1 MRMIGG
7 RRRRRRARRRL
18 RGAGPAPRP
27 ALPRAR
33 RVPPG
38 EPAQTGRGG
47 GPRGGT
53 RGACAERRLLSRGRT
68 PLSHLPDKHHENSA
82 AHTAIET
89 RSCLSLVLARWLA
102 SPLSFWM
109 MSEQDLADVV
119 QIAVGDLSPDHPVV
133 LENHVVTDEDEPAL
147 KRQRL
152 EINCQDPSIKSFLYS
167 INQTIC
173 LRLDSIEAKLQALE
187 ATCKSLE
194 EKLDL
199 VTNKQHSPIQVPMVA
214 GSPLGATQTC
224 NKVRCAV
231 PGRRQNTIVVKVP
244 GQEDSH
250 NEDGESG
257 SEASDSV
264 SNCGQSGSQSI
275 GNNVTLI
282 TLNSEEDYPNGT
294 WLGDENNPEMRVRCA
309 IIPSDM
315 LHISTNCRTAEKM
328 ALTLLDYLFHREVQ
342 AVSNLSGQGKHGK
355 KQLDPLTIYGIRCHL
370 FYKFGIT
377 ESDWYRIKQSI
388 DSKCRT
394 AWRRKQR
401 GQSLAVKSFSRRTPS
416 SSSYSTSETMMS
428 TPPPATE
435 LQQPPQQALHYAL
448 ANAQQVQIHQIGEDG
463 QVQVGHL
470 HIAQV
475 PQGEQVQI
483 TQDSEGNLQI
493 HHVGQDGQ
501 VLQGA
506 QLIAVASSDPAAA
519 GVDGSPLQGSDIQV
533 QYVQLAPV
541 TDHTTAAQTAETLQ
555 PTLQPEMQ
563 LEHGAIQIQ

>member
-1 MRMIGG
+1 
-7 RRRRRRARRRL
+7 
-18 RGAGPAPRP
+18 
-27 ALPRAR
+27 
-33 RVPPG
+33 
-38 EPAQTGRGG
+38 
-47 GPRGGT
+47 
-53 RGACAERRLLSRGRT
+53 
-68 PLSHLPDKHHENSA
+68 
-82 AHTAIET
+82 
-89 RSCLSLVLARWLA
+89 
-102 SPLSFWM
+102 M

-119 QIAVGDLSPDHPVV
+119 QIAVDDLTPDNPECWGFRSQWICRSRTADVATLLPHVV
-133 LENHVVTDEDEPAL
+133 LANHEVTDDDVEPTL
-147 KRQRL
+147 KRQRM
-152 EINCQDPSIKSFLYS
+152 EINCQDPSIKSFLCS

-173 LRLDSIEAKLQALE
+173 LRLDSIEAKLLALE

-199 VTNKQHSPIQVPMVA
+199 VMNKQHSPIQVPMVA

-224 NKVRCAV
+224 NKVRCVVPQTTVILNNDRQNSIVAKMVGQEEPLSRAADSLENILSNAV

-244 GQEDSH
+244 GHDDSH

-264 SNCGQSGSQSI
+264 SNSGQLGSQSI

-294 WLGDENNPEMRVRCA
+294 WLGDENNPEMRVRCPITPA
-309 IIPSDM
+309 DM

-328 ALTLLDYLFHREVQ
+328 ALTLLDYLFHREIQ
-342 AVSNLSGQGKHGK
+342 AISNLSGQGKHGK
-355 KQLDPLTIYGIRCHL
+355 KQLDPLMIYGIRCHL
-370 FYKFGIT
+370 FYKFGIS

-416 SSSYSTSETMMS
+416 SSSYSGSEGPQS
-428 TPPPATE
+428 SVSASNE
-435 LQQPPQQALHYAL
+435 IQQNQPQALHYAL

-493 HHVGQDGQ
+493 HQVHVGQDGQ

-506 QLIAVASSDPAAA
+506 QLIAVASAEPASG

-533 QYVQLAPV
+533 QYVQLTPV
-541 TDHTTAAQTAETLQ
+541 TDHSATSQKFSSYFDPQPGFPMGAAMYAIGTDTLQ
-555 PTLQPEMQ
+555 SAIQPEMQ
-563 LEHGAIQIQ
+563 IEHGAIQIQ

>member
-1 MRMIGG
+1 
-7 RRRRRRARRRL
+7 
-18 RGAGPAPRP
+18 
-27 ALPRAR
+27 
-33 RVPPG
+33 
-38 EPAQTGRGG
+38 
-47 GPRGGT
+47 
-53 RGACAERRLLSRGRT
+53 
-68 PLSHLPDKHHENSA
+68 
-82 AHTAIET
+82 
-89 RSCLSLVLARWLA
+89 
-102 SPLSFWM
+102 M
-109 MSEQDLADVV
+109 MTEQDLADVV
-119 QIAVGDLSPDHPVV
+119 QIAVEDLNPGHPVV
-133 LENHVVTDEDEPAL
+133 LENHEVTDEDVEPPL
-147 KRQRL
+147 KRQRI

-173 LRLDSIEAKLQALE
+173 LRLDSIEAKLLALD

-199 VTNKQHSPIQVPMVA
+199 VMNKQHSPIQVPMVA

-224 NKVRCAV
+224 NKVRCVVPQTTVILNNDRQNSIVAKMVGQDEPLSRSADSLENILSNAV

-244 GQEDSH
+244 GHEDSH

-264 SNCGQSGSQSI
+264 SNSGQLGGPNI

-282 TLNSEEDYPNGT
+282 TLNSEG
-294 WLGDENNPEMRVRCA
+294 
-309 IIPSDM
+309 
-315 LHISTNCRTAEKM
+315 
-328 ALTLLDYLFHREVQ
+328 
-342 AVSNLSGQGKHGK
+342 
-355 KQLDPLTIYGIRCHL
+355 HL

-416 SSSYSTSETMMS
+416 SSSYSGSESTQSTTSAPNEMQ
-428 TPPPATE
+428 AG
-435 LQQPPQQALHYAL
+435 QPQALHYAL

-493 HHVGQDGQ
+493 HQVHVGQDGQ

-506 QLIAVASSDPAAA
+506 QLIAVASSDPAAG

-541 TDHTTAAQTAETLQ
+541 TDHAATNPSADSLQ
-555 PTLQPEMQ
+555 STIQPEMQ
-563 LEHGAIQIQ
+563 IDHSTIQIQ

>member
-1 MRMIGG
+1 MRP
-7 RRRRRRARRRL
+7 
-18 RGAGPAPRP
+18 RGPTQVAETQSCVSLAPAPSP
-27 ALPRAR
+27 A
-33 RVPPG
+33 
-38 EPAQTGRGG
+38 
-47 GPRGGT
+47 
-53 RGACAERRLLSRGRT
+53 T
-68 PLSHLPDKHHENSA
+68 PLSL
-82 AHTAIET
+82 
-89 RSCLSLVLARWLA
+89 
-102 SPLSFWM
+102 WM

-119 QIAVGDLSPDHPVV
+119 QIAVEDLSPGHPVV
-133 LENHVVTDEDEPAL
+133 LENHVVAEDDEPAL

-257 SEASDSV
+257 SEASDSI
-264 SNCGQSGSQSI
+264 SNCGQSGSQNI

-416 SSSYSTSETMMS
+416 SSSYSASETVMS

-435 LQQPPQQALHYAL
+435 MPQPPPQALHYAL

-541 TDHTTAAQTAETLQ
+541 TEHTAAAQTAETLQ
-555 PTLQPEMQ
+555 PGLQPEMQ

>member
-1 MRMIGG
+1 
-7 RRRRRRARRRL
+7 
-18 RGAGPAPRP
+18 
-27 ALPRAR
+27 
-33 RVPPG
+33 
-38 EPAQTGRGG
+38 
-47 GPRGGT
+47 
-53 RGACAERRLLSRGRT
+53 
-68 PLSHLPDKHHENSA
+68 
-82 AHTAIET
+82 
-89 RSCLSLVLARWLA
+89 
-102 SPLSFWM
+102 M

-119 QIAVGDLSPDHPVV
+119 QIAVEELSPDHPVV

-264 SNCGQSGSQSI
+264 SNCGQSGSQNI

-416 SSSYSTSETMMS
+416 SSSYGTSETMMS
-428 TPPPATE
+428 TPPPASE
-435 LQQPPQQALHYAL
+435 LQQPPPQALHYAL

-506 QLIAVASSDPAAA
+506 QLIAVASSDPAAT

-541 TDHTTAAQTAETLQ
+541 TDHTAAAQVKTQTPPEIKTKTLSKVTGSAGGGSWMKMRLSYLKPQTCFDHTAFSGVEGVTQSKPHLQ
-555 PTLQPEMQ
+555 
-563 LEHGAIQIQ
+563 

>member
-1 MRMIGG
+1 
-7 RRRRRRARRRL
+7 
-18 RGAGPAPRP
+18 
-27 ALPRAR
+27 
-33 RVPPG
+33 
-38 EPAQTGRGG
+38 
-47 GPRGGT
+47 
-53 RGACAERRLLSRGRT
+53 
-68 PLSHLPDKHHENSA
+68 
-82 AHTAIET
+82 
-89 RSCLSLVLARWLA
+89 
-102 SPLSFWM
+102 M

-119 QIAVGDLSPDHPVV
+119 QIAVEDLTPDHPAV
-133 LENHVVTDEDEPAL
+133 LENHEVTDDDVEPAL
-147 KRQRL
+147 KRQRI

-173 LRLDSIEAKLQALE
+173 LRLDSIEAKLLALE

-199 VTNKQHSPIQVPMVA
+199 VMNKQHSPIQVPMVA

-244 GQEDSH
+244 GHDDSH

-264 SNCGQSGSQSI
+264 SNSGQLGSQSI

-294 WLGDENNPEMRVRCA
+294 WLGDENNPEMRVRCPITPA
-309 IIPSDM
+309 DM

-328 ALTLLDYLFHREVQ
+328 ALTLLDYLFHREIQ
-342 AVSNLSGQGKHGK
+342 AISNLSGQGKHGK
-355 KQLDPLTIYGIRCHL
+355 KQLDPLMIYGIRCHL

-416 SSSYSTSETMMS
+416 SSSYSGSDHQVS
-428 TPPPATE
+428 TPPPSRAG
-435 LQQPPQQALHYAL
+435 LPRNQPQALHYAL

-463 QVQVGHL
+463 QVQVIPQGHL

-506 QLIAVASSDPAAA
+506 QLIAVASAEPASG

-533 QYVQLAPV
+533 QYVQLTPV
-541 TDHTTAAQTAETLQ
+541 TDHSATNQGTDTLQ
-555 PTLQPEMQ
+555 SAIQPEMQ
-563 LEHGAIQIQ
+563 IEHGAIQIQ

>member
-1 MRMIGG
+1 
-7 RRRRRRARRRL
+7 
-18 RGAGPAPRP
+18 
-27 ALPRAR
+27 
-33 RVPPG
+33 
-38 EPAQTGRGG
+38 
-47 GPRGGT
+47 
-53 RGACAERRLLSRGRT
+53 
-68 PLSHLPDKHHENSA
+68 
-82 AHTAIET
+82 
-89 RSCLSLVLARWLA
+89 
-102 SPLSFWM
+102 M

-119 QIAVGDLSPDHPVV
+119 QIAVEDLTPDNPVV
-133 LENHVVTDEDEPAL
+133 LENHEVTDDDVEPAL
-147 KRQRL
+147 KRQRI
-152 EINCQDPSIKSFLYS
+152 EINCQDPSIK
-167 INQTIC
+167 TIC
-173 LRLDSIEAKLQALE
+173 LRLDSIEAKLLALE

-199 VTNKQHSPIQVPMVA
+199 VMNKQHSPIQVPMVA

-224 NKVRCAV
+224 NKVRCVVPQTTVILNNDRQNSIVAKMVGQEEPLSRAADSLENILSNAV

-244 GQEDSH
+244 GHDDSH

-264 SNCGQSGSQSI
+264 SNSGQLGSQSI

-294 WLGDENNPEMRVRCA
+294 WLGDENNPEMRVRCPITPA
-309 IIPSDM
+309 DM

-328 ALTLLDYLFHREVQ
+328 ALTLLDYLFHREIQ
-342 AVSNLSGQGKHGK
+342 AISNLSGQGKHGK
-355 KQLDPLTIYGIRCHL
+355 KQLDPLMIYGIRCHL

-416 SSSYSTSETMMS
+416 SSSYSGSEGS
-428 TPPPATE
+428 QSSVSASNE
-435 LQQPPQQALHYAL
+435 IQQNQPQALHYAL

-493 HHVGQDGQ
+493 HQVHVGQDGQLIEVNDFPCLLSPSPYLLSSGQ

-506 QLIAVASSDPAAA
+506 QLIAVASAEPASG

-533 QYVQLAPV
+533 QYVQLTPV
-541 TDHTTAAQTAETLQ
+541 TDHSATNQGTDTLQ
-555 PTLQPEMQ
+555 SAIQPEMQ
-563 LEHGAIQIQ
+563 IEHGAIQIQ

>member
-1 MRMIGG
+1 
-7 RRRRRRARRRL
+7 
-18 RGAGPAPRP
+18 
-27 ALPRAR
+27 
-33 RVPPG
+33 
-38 EPAQTGRGG
+38 
-47 GPRGGT
+47 
-53 RGACAERRLLSRGRT
+53 
-68 PLSHLPDKHHENSA
+68 
-82 AHTAIET
+82 
-89 RSCLSLVLARWLA
+89 
-102 SPLSFWM
+102 M

-119 QIAVGDLSPDHPVV
+119 QIAVEDLNPDHPGTVVV
-133 LENHVVTDEDEPAL
+133 LENHEVTDEDVEPPL
-147 KRQRL
+147 KRQRI

-199 VTNKQHSPIQVPMVA
+199 VMNKQQSPIQVPMVA

-231 PGRRQNTIVVKVP
+231 PARRQNTIVVKVP
-244 GQEDSH
+244 GHEDSH

-264 SNCGQSGSQSI
+264 SNSGQSGSQNI

-309 IIPSDM
+309 IIPADM

-416 SSSYSTSETMMS
+416 SSSYSGSESVQS
-428 TPPPATE
+428 TASASNE
-435 LQQPPQQALHYAL
+435 IQQPQPQALHYTL

-475 PQGEQVQI
+475 PQGDQVQI

-506 QLIAVASSDPAAA
+506 QLIALASADPATA

-541 TDHTTAAQTAETLQ
+541 TDHSATSQSTDALQ
-555 PTLQPEMQ
+555 STLQPEMQ
-563 LEHGAIQIQ
+563 IEHGAIQIQ